1 MTSKKRYNT
10 DSFKHES
17 RPMSKKDNSQD
28 DFSLF
33 RDAVKGVKKLRQ
45 DTILQQA
52 NRNEKKQSA
61 IKTQREAVDAGFY
74 FSDEFVPLL
83 NEDGPTRYAR
93 DDVSH
98 YEVKRLRRG
107 VYVPD
112 VYLDMHGMTQKEAKR
127 ELGAMLAYCI
137 KENVPCA
144 CVQHGIGKHILKQ
157 KVPLWLAQHPDVM
170 AFHQAPLEF
179 GGDGALLVLL
189 AIPDK

>member
-1 MTSKKRYNT
+1 
-10 DSFKHES
+10 
-17 RPMSKKDNSQD
+17 MSEHDKPQND

-33 RDAVKGVKKLRQ
+33 RDAVKDVKKLRQ
-45 DTILQQA
+45 DTIVLA
-52 NRNEKKQSA
+52 PGRNPKQKSYRRD
-61 IKTQREAVDAGFY
+61 IKESGDNEFY
-74 FSDEFVPLL
+74 FSDEFVPVL
-83 NEDGPTRYAR
+83 ETQGPTRYAR
-93 DDVSH
+93 SDVSK

-112 VYLDMHGMTQKEAKR
+112 VFLDMHGMTQKEAKR

-137 KENVPCA
+137 RENIHCA

-189 AIPDK
+189 SIPEK